1 MSDALIEIRLGS
13 EAIEFIKS
21 KLAQGKTL
29 SKFLLN
35 RPDLNRGEV
44 ISLLPSNV
52 DLKKIRNF
60 SEGGVLPTPSSEDHY
75 RYSTPDGTKT
85 VMVPV
90 PNTTPALVAA
100 IEESLRQDVGRL
112 CLFESEVARPSD
124 GFLSSPNAQ
133 DLRVLAFDE
142 DVYYL
147 LANDD
152 IDPDKIKKTIRYSTS
167 YLTIGVLAEL
177 SKRDKFLPTEQQMT
191 RGKISHDELKLIAER
206 TQTIIVGAY
215 DGESY
220 LLWRQKP

>member
-1 MSDALIEIRLGS
+1 MSNALIEIRLGP
-13 EAIEFIKS
+13 EAIEFIKDR
-21 KLAQGKTL
+21 LAQGKTL

-35 RPDLNRGEV
+35 RPDLDRGEV
-44 ISLLPSNV
+44 ITLLPSGV

-60 SEGGVLPTPSSEDHY
+60 SEGGVLPTPSSENHY

-85 VMVPV
+85 LMVPV
-90 PNTTPALVAA
+90 PNTTPALTAG
-100 IEESLRQDVGRL
+100 IDEFLRENAGRL
-112 CLFESEVARPSD
+112 CLFESAVARPSY

-133 DLRVLAFDE
+133 DLRVLTFGE
-142 DVYYL
+142 DVYYM

-152 IDPDKIKKTIRYSTS
+152 IDPEKIKKTIGYSTS

-177 SKRDKFLPTEQQMT
+177 SNKDKLLPIEQKMIRGEIT
-191 RGKISHDELKLIAER
+191 RDELKVIAER

-220 LLWRQKP
+220 LLWRRKA